1 VATAHPFCRRLL
13 QLLELA
19 QVQLEFQSQ
28 KLKILMDL
36 LESQAVLVSL
46 VHNQLSLPKQD
57 LYPKFLQSN
66 RHLSVARLI
75 LL

>member
-19 QVQLEFQSQ
+19 QVQLESQLQ
-28 KLKILMDL
+28 KLTILIDL

-46 VHNQLSLPKQD
+46 VHLELCLQKQD
-57 LYPKFLQSN
+57 LYLKFLQPN

-75 LL
+75 FL